1 MLNATKRHL
10 RTALPTL
17 LVLVAAAWGL
27 QAALGLKRPWALAP
41 SQWRDLGLAI
51 LVVAAS
57 DAVLHLSFR
66 ALFGKPYMA
75 RYRAFVEFFRTQ
87 RAAEIV
93 AGGLQAG
100 GEELLFRGVL
110 LQWLQTT
117 AQWPAPA
124 AVLAAAI
131 AFGAAHAIPRR
142 PFLPFNFWAVWE
154 GVLLGGV
161 YVLSGSLAV
170 VVILHVLHDIV
181 GFSLFAY
188 QRRTGWLMT

>member
-1 MLNATKRHL
+1 MLNATKRRL
-10 RTALPTL
+10 TTALPTL
-17 LVLVAAAWGL
+17 LVLVAAASGL
-27 QAALGLKRPWALAP
+27 KAALELKWSWTFEAA
-41 SQWRDLGLAI
+41 QWRDLGLAV

-57 DAVLHLSFR
+57 DGVLQLSFR

-87 RAAEIV
+87 RAPEIV
-93 AGGLQAG
+93 AAGLQAG

-110 LQWLQTT
+110 LEWLQTT

-124 AVLAAAI
+124 AVAAAAI
-131 AFGAAHAIPRR
+131 TFGAAHVIPRR
-142 PFLPFNFWAVWE
+142 PFLPFNFWAIWE
-154 GVLLGGV
+154 GVLLGSV

-170 VVILHVLHDIV
+170 VVILHILHDIV
-181 GFSLFAY
+181 GFGLFAY